1 MKKSQI
7 ILTLIFLFAFAAR
20 IEAQPGTTV
29 ITGIV
34 SEKANAELTIYE
46 TVNKK
51 TDMVAGYKVF
61 SSSPDFAFAI
71 PVEKNA
77 SYRLGINLM
86 KQGDRRLELD
96 KGFNFPLNIQAGQ
109 NLSMKITPSSLDMAK
124 KKGVEITNHTAYPTV
139 SFVSG
144 NLSNSSLGT
153 GAISLQKVTDGEL
166 IAVTSFNTSKTNK
179 RFQLAIPVKEEG
191 FYYVSSVRF
200 RCRVYLKPADEL
212 ELNINA
218 FTGEYDLI
226 AGSEENRLMEKWQK
240 LSLPITDY
248 GYFRSVFQNDSLQ
261 LENYIS
267 TYQKL
272 QPSITDFKSADKTSN
287 AHFNRLFTL
296 SIDVDDEF
304 APLYLLSCLSTKRN
318 SKYPSFNRGIS
329 EPPVFY
335 RQFIQQEKF
344 KDAGILEIGE
354 GMSYVNLYQ
363 KLNFGFMAEAEKAKL
378 WREDKMKIMMDAI
391 ANDTVKAFF
400 LKHQLETSEVSNLS
414 EFKSI
419 YGPFEK
425 YANPPEVKK
434 KYQQVYASFIGD
446 TVFIGKSAYNF
457 SLPDSTGR
465 MISLKDFKGKVIFID
480 VWATWCGPCR
490 GQIPFLK
497 EIEAEYSDNKDIIF
511 MSISLD
517 RQQDRQK
524 WINMIKKENLQGVQ
538 LLDDMGKSFGKKYQ
552 ISAIPRFLLVSKE
565 GKWIEIRCPLP
576 EAKDDLKRYLNS
588 ALRENSFTLN

>member
-1 MKKSQI
+1 MKKIRI
-7 ILTLIFLFAFAAR
+7 ILALIFLFAFAAC

-29 ITGIV
+29 ITGTV
-34 SEKANAELTIYE
+34 SEKANAELTIFK

-51 TDMVAGYKVF
+51 TEMVAGYKVF
-61 SSSPDFAFAI
+61 SASPDFAFAI

-77 SYRLGINLM
+77 SYQLMISLM
-86 KQGDRRLELD
+86 KQGNRRLEFD
-96 KGFNFPLNIQAGQ
+96 KAFKFPLNIQAGQ
-109 NLSMKITPSSLDMAK
+109 NLSMKITPSSLDTAK
-124 KKGVEITNHTAYPTV
+124 KKGVEITNQIQYPTV

-144 NLSNSSLGT
+144 NLSNSNVG

-179 RFQLAIPVKEEG
+179 IFQLEIPVKEEG
-191 FYYVSSVRF
+191 FYYVSSGRF

-226 AGSEENRLMEKWQK
+226 NGSEENRLMEKWQK

-261 LENYIS
+261 LENYFS
-267 TYQKL
+267 SYKKL
-272 QPSITDFKSADKTSN
+272 QPSITDFKSANKTSN
-287 AHFNRLFTL
+287 GQFNRLFNL

-304 APLYLLSCLSTKRN
+304 APIYLLSCLSTKRN
-318 SKYPSFNRGIS
+318 SKYPSSYKGIT

-335 RQFIQQEKF
+335 KQFIQQEKF
-344 KDAGILEIGE
+344 EDAGILKLGE
-354 GMSYVNLYQ
+354 GMGYVNLYQ
-363 KLNFGFMAEAEKAKL
+363 KLNFAFMSEAEKAKL
-378 WREDKMKIMMDAI
+378 LREDKMKIMMDAI

-400 LKHQLETSEVSNLS
+400 LKDQLETSEVSNLS
-414 EFKSI
+414 EFKSM

-425 YANPPEVKK
+425 YANPPAVKK

-465 MISLKDFKGKVIFID
+465 MVSLKDFKGKVIFID

-490 GQIPFLK
+490 EQIPFLK
-497 EIEAEYSDNKDIIF
+497 EIESEYSDNKDIIF
-511 MSISLD
+511 VGISLD

-524 WINMIKKENLQGVQ
+524 WINMIKKEKLQGVQ

-576 EAKDDLKRYLNS
+576 EAKDDLKRYLNN